1 MNKQTEETVMSNN
14 PDISANRADAFTA
27 LCLGSRLRYLWPVLA
42 VLLVAPV
49 LAGFVPDGDP
59 EKDTHVRLD
68 PPEIVEIGVLEF
80 YQLDTLRVGLDT
92 LVNDEE
98 YPPEEMRWELELLDT
113 RFGDNPNSEKDQHL
127 VYELDEGNRT
137 LLFTSTPFFAAND
150 IRLRL
155 RVRNPEGETDTRVFR
170 VSVLSVEDVPGKVFE
185 LRQNWPNPFSGHTT
199 LEYWIPVRSRVLIRV
214 YDLLGRHVQ
223 TLVDRTGHDPGV
235 HRMEWAPSRLSSGV
249 YVVILEARGVDN
261 SRFAKSIRLTY
272 LR

>member
-1 MNKQTEETVMSNN
+1 MNKH
-14 PDISANRADAFTA
+14 PDISASRAEGSPA
-27 LCLGSRLRYLWPVLA
+27 LGLGYRLRCLWPALA

-49 LAGFVPDGDP
+49 LSGLVPDGEP
-59 EKDTHVRLD
+59 GKGAPVRLD

-113 RFGDNPNSEKDQHL
+113 RFGDNPNSEEDQHL
-127 VYELDEGNRT
+127 VYELDEENRT
-137 LLFTSTPFFAAND
+137 ILFTSTPFFVASD
-150 IRLRL
+150 IRLQL
-155 RVRNPEGETDTRVFR
+155 RVSNPEGELDTRVFR
-170 VSVLSVEDVPGKVFE
+170 VSVLSVEDVPGKIYE
-185 LRQNWPNPFSGHTT
+185 LKQNWPNPFSGHTT

-214 YDLLGRHVQ
+214 YDLLGRHIQ

-249 YVVILEARGVDN
+249 YVVLLEASGVDN